1 MHATRDEMV
10 CLVTKRINEKDGTVL
25 LGHRERFVFGSSP
38 CGLNLCKDSMHCTQ
52 IPCNN
57 IMLQNSVTVVKT

>member
-25 LGHRERFVFGSSP
+25 LGHTERFVFGSSP
-38 CGLNLCKDSMHCTQ
+38 CGLNLYKDSIAHM
-52 IPCNN
+52 
-57 IMLQNSVTVVKT
+57 VT